1 MIDNLSNKGK
11 KLIELY
17 EKMAKDGYERN
28 DKTHVE
34 NAFSDFESRF
44 YRKQIKELLSKFEV
58 ESILDYGCGGSDWSL
73 ENFDESGLSAKDFY
87 NLKMFK
93 I

>member
-17 EKMAKDGYERN
+17 EKMVNDGYERN
-28 DKTHVE
+28 DETNVE

-44 YRKQIKELLSKFEV
+44 YRKQIKELLSKFGV
-58 ESILDYGCGGSDWSL
+58 KSILDYGCGGSDWL
-73 ENFDESGLSAKDFY
+73 LDNFDESGLSA
-87 NLKMFK
+87 
-93 I
+93 